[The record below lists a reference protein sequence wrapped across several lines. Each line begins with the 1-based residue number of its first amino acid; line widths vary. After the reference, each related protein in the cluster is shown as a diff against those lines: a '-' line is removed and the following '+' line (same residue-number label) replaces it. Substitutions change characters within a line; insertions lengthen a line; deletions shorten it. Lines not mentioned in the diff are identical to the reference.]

1 MIQPISVRSIVV
13 PLDGSDYAEGALPW
27 AIDMAKKFQAQ
38 LVLLRIGLRP
48 ELGSLIDAQAIDG
61 RLDEQKVACTQYLDQ
76 VRARLGDSEADIS
89 CEYQLGSPSQCIV
102 ERSQQ
107 VDCGIVVMTSHGR
120 EGLSRWLIGSV
131 AEKVSR
137 HAHCPV
143 MLVRQPVDEPSP

>member
-1 MIQPISVRSIVV
+1 MNQPISVQSIVV

-27 AIDMAKKFQAQ
+27 ALDMAKKFQAK

-61 RLDEQKVACTQYLDQ
+61 RLDELKTACTQYMEKVQ
-76 VRARLGDSEADIS
+76 ARIADSAVTIS
-89 CEYQLGSPSQCIV
+89 TEYLLGSPSQCIV

-107 VDCGIVVMTSHGR
+107 ADCSIVVMTSHGR

-143 MLVRQPVDEPSP
+143 MLIRQPA